1 MLRFLVLSPG
11 TEVEQL
17 WLFPSLRSLS
27 QAPAQVDVVVA
38 PTVQSLYSLCP
49 WVTRVLTYAY
59 GSRNS
64 LTEWINLLGAVRD
77 GYYDAVLLTRPSGN
91 LSFLLWLS
99 GVRER
104 VGFCGV
110 GQRWLTQVV
119 TPKPE
124 QYPPEY
130 YHDLVAALGIRSACG
145 AMAVQIPAA
154 ALTWAET
161 QQQQLGLTAGYA
173 LVVWDEQ
180 YPHWEQVV
188 AQLRQQQPDLPLLV
202 WGEGGAGVPRI
213 MPGDVGQQA
222 ALLAGATLVLVSEA
236 QPLPLQ
242 LTVAVQ
248 TPVVALLSAAT
259 PRRILPNSDVC
270 IPLQAPTLAEISPAQ
285 VVQALGQ

>member
-11 TEVEQL
+11 SDVEQL

-38 PTVQSLYSLCP
+38 PAVTSLYQLCP
-49 WVTRVLTYAY
+49 WVTRVLTYEY

-77 GYYDAVLLTRPSGN
+77 GYYDAVVLTRPSGN

-104 VGFCGV
+104 VGFTGA

-119 TPKPE
+119 TPKPD

-130 YHDLVAALGIRSACG
+130 YHDLVTALGIRAACG
-145 AMAVQIPAA
+145 PMAVQIPAA

-161 QQQQLGLTAGYA
+161 QQQKLGLTGGYA
-173 LVVWDEQ
+173 LVIWDEP
-180 YPHWEQVV
+180 YPHWGQVV
-188 AQLRQQQPDLPLLV
+188 AQLQQQQPDLPLV
-202 WGEGGAGVPRI
+202 VMGDGGAGMLRV
-213 MPGDVGQQA
+213 MPEEVGQQA
-222 ALLAGATLVLVSEA
+222 AMIAGATLVLVSEA
-236 QPLPLQ
+236 QPLLLQ

-259 PRRILPNSDVC
+259 PQRLLPKSDVC
-270 IPLQAPTLAEISPAQ
+270 IPLQAPTLAEISPDQ
-285 VVQALGQ
+285 VVKALG

>member
-11 TEVEQL
+11 TTTEQV
-17 WLFPSLRSLS
+17 WLFPTLRSLS

-38 PTVQSLYSLCP
+38 PAVASIYPLCP
-49 WVTRVLTYAY
+49 WVTQILYYEY

-64 LTEWINLLGAVRD
+64 LTEWVNLLGAVRD
-77 GYYDAVLLTRPSGN
+77 GYYDAAVLTCPSRN

-104 VGFCGV
+104 VGFAGP

-119 TPKPE
+119 PPKSE

-130 YHDLVAALGIRSACG
+130 YHDLVTGLGLPMSCG
-145 AMAVQIPAA
+145 GLAVQIPAA
-154 ALTWAET
+154 AMTWAET

-173 LVVWDEQ
+173 LVVLDDQ
-180 YPHWEQVV
+180 YPHWRQVV
-188 AQLRQQQPDLPLLV
+188 AHLKQQQPDLPLVAL
-202 WGEGGAGVPRI
+202 GGTADIPTLT
-213 MPGDVGQQA
+213 PADYAQTA

-236 QPLPLQ
+236 QPTLLQ
-242 LTVAVQ
+242 LTVGVQ

-259 PRRILPNSDVC
+259 PQRLLPASELC
-270 IPLQAPTLAEISPAQ
+270 IPLTANTLAEITPAQ
-285 VVQALGQ
+285 VVQALG